1 MLLLLVLT
9 PPDSNRACTGLKPDR
24 GGSAISTLADE
35 RHVGGGEVSEYLG
48 ILCLETSGEV
58 LGLGLEMSSRP
69 GWGLALRRS
78 AGFVLG

>member
-1 MLLLLVLT
+1 MVLLVLT
-9 PPDSNRACTGLKPDR
+9 PTDSDLAGTGLKLER
-24 GGSAISTLADE
+24 RVSTGSALAD
-35 RHVGGGEVSEYLG
+35 RRPVGGGEVSEYLG